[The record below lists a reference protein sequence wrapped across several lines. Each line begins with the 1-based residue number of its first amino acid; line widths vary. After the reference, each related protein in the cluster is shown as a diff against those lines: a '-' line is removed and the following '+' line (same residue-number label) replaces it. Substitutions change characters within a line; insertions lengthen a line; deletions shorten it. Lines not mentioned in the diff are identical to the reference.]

1 MSFFQNIIT
10 SVMKGTR
17 RLNRFRSKG
26 FGKLHN
32 NINKAVDSV
41 MSTSGEVSSLV
52 FAEHLL
58 NLIEDLD
65 DNGLK
70 KFLKDLLKNYD
81 IDTKVLLKD
90 VKNYSSNKNTE
101 NFEKIRISSEPGWIE
116 LFRRLNSSSNG
127 TYRLVKLRE
136 RIRSLNDEELKTF
149 DLRLLKLFKY
159 WFNPSFLVLEKIDW
173 ETPANILEKIIEYEA
188 VHEINS
194 WDDLRARLAPI
205 DRQCFAF
212 FHPLIPNDP
221 LIFVEVALTTGI
233 PKSIQK
239 IINLDRQE
247 IEIEDANTAIFYSIS
262 NCHNG
267 LLGISFGNFL
277 IKQVASNLKRE
288 LPDLNQFMTL
298 SPLPGFMKWMEEYSP
313 ISFERC
319 TDKNCSEDELT
330 KNAIKYLTHS
340 ERDDGMPN
348 DPVSRFHIG
357 NGASLERINLSADT
371 SEKGM
376 RQSYGVMANYLY
388 DLVKSYNSLYQNFNI
403 LNSESKES
411 TSVRLLISLK
421 TRDVISLCSELLGID
436 LPNKM

>member
-1 MSFFQNIIT
+1 MSLFQNILS
-10 SVMKGTR
+10 SVMRGTR
-17 RLNRFRSKG
+17 SLNRLRSKS

-32 NINKAVDSV
+32 DINKTVDSV

-52 FAEHLL
+52 YAEHLL
-58 NLIEDLD
+58 NLIEDQD

-70 KFLKDLLKNYD
+70 KFLKELLKNYD
-81 IDTKVLLKD
+81 IDTKTLLKD
-90 VKNYSSNKNTE
+90 VKNYSSNKSSE
-101 NFEKIRISSEPGWIE
+101 NFEKVRASSEPDWIE
-116 LFRRLNSSSNG
+116 LFRRLNSTSNG

-136 RIRSLNDEELKTF
+136 RIRSLNDEDLKTF

-239 IINLDRQE
+239 IINVDRQE

-277 IKQVASNLKRE
+277 IKKVAKNLKRE
-288 LPDLNQFMTL
+288 LPDLNQFLTL
-298 SPLPGFMKWMEEYSP
+298 SPIPGLMKWMEDYAP
-313 ISFERC
+313 ITFERC
-319 TDKNCSEDELT
+319 TDKNCSDEELMKKT
-330 KNAIKYLTHS
+330 IKYLTES
-340 ERDDGMPN
+340 DRDDGLPN
-348 DPVSRFHIG
+348 DPVGRFHIG
-357 NGASLERINLSADT
+357 NGASLERINLNADL
-371 SEKGM
+371 SEKGLS
-376 RQSYGVMANYLY
+376 QSYGVMANYLY
-388 DLVKSYNSLYQNFNI
+388 DLDVVEENHELFFKNKIVQ
-403 LNSESKES
+403 
-411 TSVRLLISLK
+411 TSNEIKTLK
-421 TRDVISLCSELLGID
+421 KTYK
-436 LPNKM
+436 N

>member
-58 NLIEDLD
+58 NLVEDLD

-70 KFLKDLLKNYD
+70 NFLKDLLKNYD

-136 RIRSLNDEELKTF
+136 RIRSLNDEDLKIF

-194 WDDLRARLAPI
+194 WDDLRARLAPV

-277 IKQVASNLKRE
+277 IKQVANNLKRE
-288 LPDLNQFMTL
+288 LPDLNQFTTF

-330 KNAIKYLTHS
+330 KNAIKYLTNS

-357 NGASLERINLSADT
+357 NGASLERINLNADN

-376 RQSYGVMANYLY
+376 SQSYGVMANYLY
-388 DLVKSYNSLYQNFNI
+388 DLNVVEENHEIFFKNKVVPVSNEIQ
-403 LNSESKES
+403 
-411 TSVRLLISLK
+411 SLK
-421 TRDVISLCSELLGID
+421 KKYKV
-436 LPNKM
+436 

>member
-65 DNGLK
+65 DSGLK

-136 RIRSLNDEELKTF
+136 RIRSLNDEDLKIF

-357 NGASLERINLSADT
+357 NGASLERINLNADT

-376 RQSYGVMANYLY
+376 TQSYGVMANYLY
-388 DLVKSYNSLYQNFNI
+388 DLDVVEENHEIFFKNKVVPVS
-403 LNSESKES
+403 SEIE
-411 TSVRLLISLK
+411 SLK
-421 TRDVISLCSELLGID
+421 KKHKV
-436 LPNKM
+436 

>member
-52 FAEHLL
+52 LAEHLL

-136 RIRSLNDEELKTF
+136 RIRSLNDKDLKTF

-173 ETPANILEKIIEYEA
+173 EPPANILEKIIEYEA

-239 IINLDRQE
+239 IIKLDRQE

-313 ISFERC
+313 ITFERC
-319 TDKNCSEDELT
+319 SEKNCDDEELI
-330 KNAIKYLTHS
+330 KNAVKYLTKS
-340 ERDDGMPN
+340 ERKDGMPN
-348 DPVSRFHIG
+348 DPVGRFHVG
-357 NGASLERINLSADT
+357 NGASLERINLNADM
-371 SEKGM
+371 SEKGLS
-376 RQSYGVMANYLY
+376 QSYGIMANYMY
-388 DLVKSYNSLYQNFNI
+388 DLAVVEQNHEIFFKDKVVPV
-403 LNSESKES
+403 SKEIEA
-411 TSVRLLISLK
+411 LQK
-421 TRDVISLCSELLGID
+421 
-436 LPNKM
+436 KYKY

>member
-136 RIRSLNDEELKTF
+136 RIRSLNDEDLKIF

-288 LPDLNQFMTL
+288 LPDLNQFTTF

-357 NGASLERINLSADT
+357 NGASLERINLNADT

-376 RQSYGVMANYLY
+376 TQSYGVMANYLY
-388 DLVKSYNSLYQNFNI
+388 DLDVVEENHEIFFKNKVVPVS
-403 LNSESKES
+403 SEIE
-411 TSVRLLISLK
+411 SLK
-421 TRDVISLCSELLGID
+421 KKHKV
-436 LPNKM
+436 

>member
-116 LFRRLNSSSNG
+116 LFRRLNSSTNG

-136 RIRSLNDEELKTF
+136 RIRSLNDEDLKTF

-357 NGASLERINLSADT
+357 NGASLERINLNADN

-376 RQSYGVMANYLY
+376 AQSYGVMANYLY
-388 DLVKSYNSLYQNFNI
+388 DLDVVEENHEIFFKNKVVPVS
-403 LNSESKES
+403 SEIE
-411 TSVRLLISLK
+411 SLK
-421 TRDVISLCSELLGID
+421 KKHKVL
-436 LPNKM
+436 

>member
-1 MSFFQNIIT
+1 MSLFQNIIT

-65 DNGLK
+65 DKGLK

-388 DLVKSYNSLYQNFNI
+388 DLDVVEENHEIFFKNKVVPVS
-403 LNSESKES
+403 SEIE
-411 TSVRLLISLK
+411 SLK
-421 TRDVISLCSELLGID
+421 KKHKV
-436 LPNKM
+436 

>member
-10 SVMKGTR
+10 SVMRGTR
-17 RLNRFRSKG
+17 RLNRLRSKS

-101 NFEKIRISSEPGWIE
+101 NFEKIRISSEPAWIE

-136 RIRSLNDEELKTF
+136 RIRSLNDEDLKTF

-221 LIFVEVALTTGI
+221 LIFVEVALTTGN

-277 IKQVASNLKRE
+277 IKQVANNLKRE

-319 TDKNCSEDELT
+319 SDKNCSKDELT

-357 NGASLERINLSADT
+357 NGASLERINLNADM

-376 RQSYGVMANYLY
+376 KQSYGVMANYLY
-388 DLVKSYNSLYQNFNI
+388 DLNVVEENHEIFFKNKVVPVSNEI
-403 LNSESKES
+403 E
-411 TSVRLLISLK
+411 SLK
-421 TRDVISLCSELLGID
+421 KKYKV
-436 LPNKM
+436 

>member
-1 MSFFQNIIT
+1 
-10 SVMKGTR
+10 MKGTR

-136 RIRSLNDEELKTF
+136 RIRSLNDEELKTV

-319 TDKNCSEDELT
+319 SEKNCDDEELI
-330 KNAIKYLTHS
+330 KNAVKYLTKS
-340 ERDDGMPN
+340 ERKDGMPN
-348 DPVSRFHIG
+348 DPVGRFHVG
-357 NGASLERINLSADT
+357 NGASLERINLNADM
-371 SEKGM
+371 SEKGLS
-376 RQSYGVMANYLY
+376 QSYGIMANYMY
-388 DLVKSYNSLYQNFNI
+388 DLAVVEQNHEIFFKDKVVPV
-403 LNSESKES
+403 SKEIEA
-411 TSVRLLISLK
+411 LQK
-421 TRDVISLCSELLGID
+421 
-436 LPNKM
+436 KYKY

>member
-319 TDKNCSEDELT
+319 SDKNCSEDELT

-357 NGASLERINLSADT
+357 NGASLERINLNADT

-376 RQSYGVMANYLY
+376 TQSYGVMANYLY
-388 DLVKSYNSLYQNFNI
+388 DLDVVEENHEIFFKNKVVPVS
-403 LNSESKES
+403 SEIE
-411 TSVRLLISLK
+411 SLK
-421 TRDVISLCSELLGID
+421 KKHKV
-436 LPNKM
+436 

>member
-1 MSFFQNIIT
+1 
-10 SVMKGTR
+10 MKGTR

-52 FAEHLL
+52 LAEHLL

-101 NFEKIRISSEPGWIE
+101 NFERIRISSEPGWIE

-136 RIRSLNDEELKTF
+136 RIRSLNDEDLKTF

-313 ISFERC
+313 ITFERC
-319 TDKNCSEDELT
+319 SEKNCDDEELI
-330 KNAIKYLTHS
+330 KNAVKYLTKS
-340 ERDDGMPN
+340 ERKDGMPN
-348 DPVSRFHIG
+348 DPVGRFHVG
-357 NGASLERINLSADT
+357 NGASLERINLNADM
-371 SEKGM
+371 SEKGLS
-376 RQSYGVMANYLY
+376 QSYGIMANYMY
-388 DLVKSYNSLYQNFNI
+388 DLAVVEQNHEIFFKDKVVPV
-403 LNSESKES
+403 SKE
-411 TSVRLLISLK
+411 IESLQK
-421 TRDVISLCSELLGID
+421 
-436 LPNKM
+436 KYKF

>member
-1 MSFFQNIIT
+1 MSLFQNILS

-17 RLNRFRSKG
+17 SLNRLRSKS

-32 NINKAVDSV
+32 DINKAVDSV

-52 FAEHLL
+52 YAEHLL
-58 NLIEDLD
+58 NLIEDQD

-81 IDTKVLLKD
+81 IDAKTLLKD
-90 VKNYSSNKNTE
+90 VKNYSSNKNSE
-101 NFEKIRISSEPGWIE
+101 NFEKVRASSEPDWIE
-116 LFRRLNSSSNG
+116 LFRRLNSTSNG

-136 RIRSLNDEELKTF
+136 RIRSLNDEDLKTF

-239 IINLDRQE
+239 IINVDRQE

-277 IKQVASNLKRE
+277 IKKVAKNLKRE
-288 LPDLNQFMTL
+288 LPDLDQFLTL
-298 SPLPGFMKWMEEYSP
+298 SPIPGLMKWMEEYAP
-313 ISFERC
+313 ITFERC
-319 TDKNCSEDELT
+319 TDKNCSDEELMKKT
-330 KNAIKYLTHS
+330 IKYLTES
-340 ERDDGMPN
+340 DRDDGLPN
-348 DPVSRFHIG
+348 DPVGRFHIG
-357 NGASLERINLSADT
+357 NGASLERINLNADL
-371 SEKGM
+371 SEKGLS
-376 RQSYGVMANYLY
+376 QSYGIMANYLY
-388 DLVKSYNSLYQNFNI
+388 DLDVVEENHELFFKNKIVQTSNEIKTLKKSYKN
-403 LNSESKES
+403 
-411 TSVRLLISLK
+411 
-421 TRDVISLCSELLGID
+421 
-436 LPNKM
+436 

>member
-136 RIRSLNDEELKTF
+136 RIRSLNDEDLKTF

-319 TDKNCSEDELT
+319 SEKNCDDEELI
-330 KNAIKYLTHS
+330 KNAVKYLTKS
-340 ERDDGMPN
+340 ERKDGMPN
-348 DPVSRFHIG
+348 DPVGRFHVG
-357 NGASLERINLSADT
+357 NGASLERINLNADM
-371 SEKGM
+371 SEKGLS
-376 RQSYGVMANYLY
+376 QSYGIMANYMY
-388 DLVKSYNSLYQNFNI
+388 DLAVVEQNHEIFFKDKVVPV
-403 LNSESKES
+403 SKEIEA
-411 TSVRLLISLK
+411 LQK
-421 TRDVISLCSELLGID
+421 
-436 LPNKM
+436 KYKY

>member
-1 MSFFQNIIT
+1 MSLFQNILS

-17 RLNRFRSKG
+17 RLNRLGSRS

-32 NINKAVDSV
+32 DINKAVDSV

-52 FAEHLL
+52 YAEHLL
-58 NLIEDLD
+58 NLIEDQD

-70 KFLKDLLKNYD
+70 KFLKELLKNYD
-81 IDTKVLLKD
+81 IDTKTLVKD
-90 VKNYSSNKNTE
+90 VKNYSSNKNSE
-101 NFEKIRISSEPGWIE
+101 NFEKVRASSEPDWIE
-116 LFRRLNSSSNG
+116 LFRRLNATSNG

-136 RIRSLNDEELKTF
+136 RIMSLNDEDLKTF

-247 IEIEDANTAIFYSIS
+247 IDIEEANTAIFYSIS

-277 IKQVASNLKRE
+277 IKKVAKNLKRE
-288 LPDLNQFMTL
+288 LPDLNQFLTL
-298 SPLPGFMKWMEEYSP
+298 SPIPGLMKWMEEYAP
-313 ISFERC
+313 ITFERC
-319 TDKNCSEDELT
+319 TDKNCSDEELMKKT
-330 KNAIKYLTHS
+330 IKYLTES
-340 ERDDGMPN
+340 DRDDGLPN
-348 DPVSRFHIG
+348 DPVGRFHIG
-357 NGASLERINLSADT
+357 NGASLERINLNADL
-371 SEKGM
+371 SEKGLS
-376 RQSYGVMANYLY
+376 QSYGIMANYLY
-388 DLVKSYNSLYQNFNI
+388 DLDVVEENHELFFKNKIVQTSSEIKTLKKSYKN
-403 LNSESKES
+403 
-411 TSVRLLISLK
+411 
-421 TRDVISLCSELLGID
+421 
-436 LPNKM
+436 

>member
-52 FAEHLL
+52 YAEHLL

-136 RIRSLNDEELKTF
+136 RIRSLNDEDLKTF

-233 PKSIQK
+233 PKTIQK

-288 LPDLNQFMTL
+288 LPDLNQFTTF

-357 NGASLERINLSADT
+357 NGASLERINLNADT

-376 RQSYGVMANYLY
+376 TQSYGVMANYLY
-388 DLVKSYNSLYQNFNI
+388 DLDVVEENHEIFFKNKVVPVS
-403 LNSESKES
+403 SEIE
-411 TSVRLLISLK
+411 SLK
-421 TRDVISLCSELLGID
+421 KKHKV
-436 LPNKM
+436 

>member
-1 MSFFQNIIT
+1 MSLFQNILS

-17 RLNRFRSKG
+17 SLNRLRSKS

-32 NINKAVDSV
+32 DIDKAVDSV

-52 FAEHLL
+52 YAEHLL
-58 NLIEDLD
+58 NLIEDQD

-81 IDTKVLLKD
+81 IDTKTLLKD
-90 VKNYSSNKNTE
+90 VKNYSSNKNSE
-101 NFEKIRISSEPGWIE
+101 NFEKVRASSEPDWIE
-116 LFRRLNSSSNG
+116 LFRRLNSTSNG

-136 RIRSLNDEELKTF
+136 RIRSLNDEDLKTF

-221 LIFVEVALTTGI
+221 LIFVEVALTTGT

-277 IKQVASNLKRE
+277 IKKVAKNLKRE
-288 LPDLNQFMTL
+288 LPDLNQFLTL
-298 SPLPGFMKWMEEYSP
+298 SPIPGLMKWMEEYAP
-313 ISFERC
+313 ITFERC
-319 TDKNCSEDELT
+319 TDKNCSDEELMKKT
-330 KNAIKYLTHS
+330 IKYLTES
-340 ERDDGMPN
+340 VRDDGLPN
-348 DPVSRFHIG
+348 DPVGRFHIG
-357 NGASLERINLSADT
+357 NGASLERINLNADL
-371 SEKGM
+371 SEKGLS
-376 RQSYGVMANYLY
+376 QSYGIMANYLY
-388 DLVKSYNSLYQNFNI
+388 DLDVVEENHELFFKNKIVQ
-403 LNSESKES
+403 
-411 TSVRLLISLK
+411 TSNEIKTLK
-421 TRDVISLCSELLGID
+421 KKYK
-436 LPNKM
+436 N

>member
-81 IDTKVLLKD
+81 IDTKILLKD

-319 TDKNCSEDELT
+319 TDRNCSEDELT

-357 NGASLERINLSADT
+357 NGASLERINLNADT

-376 RQSYGVMANYLY
+376 TQSYGVMANYLY
-388 DLVKSYNSLYQNFNI
+388 DLDVVEENHEIFFKNKVVPVS
-403 LNSESKES
+403 SEIE
-411 TSVRLLISLK
+411 SLK
-421 TRDVISLCSELLGID
+421 KKHKV
-436 LPNKM
+436 

>member
-288 LPDLNQFMTL
+288 LPDLNQFITF

-357 NGASLERINLSADT
+357 NGASLERINLNADT

-376 RQSYGVMANYLY
+376 TQSYGVMANYLY
-388 DLVKSYNSLYQNFNI
+388 DLDVVEENHEIFFKNKVVPVS
-403 LNSESKES
+403 SEIE
-411 TSVRLLISLK
+411 SLK
-421 TRDVISLCSELLGID
+421 KKHKV
-436 LPNKM
+436 

>member
-136 RIRSLNDEELKTF
+136 RIRSLNDEELKIF

-194 WDDLRARLAPI
+194 WDDLRARLAPV

-288 LPDLNQFMTL
+288 LPDLNQFTTF

-357 NGASLERINLSADT
+357 NGASLERINLNADT

-376 RQSYGVMANYLY
+376 TQSYGVMANYLY
-388 DLVKSYNSLYQNFNI
+388 DLDVVEENHEIFFKNKVVPVS
-403 LNSESKES
+403 SEIE
-411 TSVRLLISLK
+411 SLK
-421 TRDVISLCSELLGID
+421 KKHKV
-436 LPNKM
+436 

>member
-357 NGASLERINLSADT
+357 NGASLERINLNADT

-376 RQSYGVMANYLY
+376 TQSYGVMANYLY
-388 DLVKSYNSLYQNFNI
+388 DLDVVEENHEIFFKNKIVPVS
-403 LNSESKES
+403 SEIE
-411 TSVRLLISLK
+411 SLK
-421 TRDVISLCSELLGID
+421 KKHKV
-436 LPNKM
+436 

>member
-1 MSFFQNIIT
+1 
-10 SVMKGTR
+10 MKGTR

-52 FAEHLL
+52 LAEHLL

-136 RIRSLNDEELKTF
+136 RIRSLNDEDLKTF

-357 NGASLERINLSADT
+357 NGASLERINLNADT

-376 RQSYGVMANYLY
+376 TQSYGVMANYLY
-388 DLVKSYNSLYQNFNI
+388 DLDVVEENHEIFFKNKVVPVS
-403 LNSESKES
+403 SEIE
-411 TSVRLLISLK
+411 SLK
-421 TRDVISLCSELLGID
+421 KKHKV
-436 LPNKM
+436 

>member
-357 NGASLERINLSADT
+357 NGASLERINLNADT

-376 RQSYGVMANYLY
+376 IQSYGVMANYLY
-388 DLVKSYNSLYQNFNI
+388 DLDVVEENHEIFFKNKVVPVSSEIESLR
-403 LNSESKES
+403 KKHK
-411 TSVRLLISLK
+411 V
-421 TRDVISLCSELLGID
+421 
-436 LPNKM
+436 